1 MRLKTQLAIKA
12 DIEALLPR
20 AWNRRDI
27 ELYLAERRAD
37 WNAPK
42 YLTPGLLITFL
53 VDNKIAQVAEIT
65 SKEYGRKA
73 RYVTG
78 DLSILQIACSFYKNS
93 YLSHATALYVHGLL
107 PEGKVFVNHEQT
119 PKKTTSRLSQGRIDQ
134 AFRNQ
139 PRRSSFVFQTGATAI
154 TFLNGKNTGDA
165 GVVEVTGPSGEPLR
179 STSLERTLIDCVV
192 RPQYAGGIH
201 AVAAVLPQ
209 VIGRVSAAEI
219 ARLLALTKYAYPYH
233 QSLGFLL
240 ERAGMSTA
248 ELEPLRST
256 PARFRF
262 YLDYGMRQPAYDASW
277 KIYYPPDLK

>member
-93 YLSHATALYVHGLL
+93 YASSSGTPCIDIGGGSKECGLVVIHQCVIFAAASSL
-107 PEGKVFVNHEQT
+107 VARGAMIE
-119 PKKTTSRLSQGRIDQ
+119 RLL
-134 AFRNQ
+134 
-139 PRRSSFVFQTGATAI
+139 RR
-154 TFLNGKNTGDA
+154 L
-165 GVVEVTGPSGEPLR
+165 
-179 STSLERTLIDCVV
+179 CV
-192 RPQYAGGIH
+192 
-201 AVAAVLPQ
+201 
-209 VIGRVSAAEI
+209 
-219 ARLLALTKYAYPYH
+219 RLLAMPDL
-233 QSLGFLL
+233 QDRLL
-240 ERAGMSTA
+240 DGAAERKRQPPGQLR
-248 ELEPLRST
+248 LEPCIRSEEHT
-256 PARFRF
+256 SE
-262 YLDYGMRQPAYDASW
+262 LQS
-277 KIYYPPDLK
+277 